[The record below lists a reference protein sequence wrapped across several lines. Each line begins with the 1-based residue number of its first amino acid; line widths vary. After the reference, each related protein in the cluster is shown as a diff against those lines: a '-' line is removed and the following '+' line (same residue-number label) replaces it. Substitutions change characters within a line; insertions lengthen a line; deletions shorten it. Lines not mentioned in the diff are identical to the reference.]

1 MGWCYCKSV
10 TLYSLELSHGVDEN
24 KGDWVRVV
32 GQEPKQKTKTKE
44 RMDPQG
50 LLLSGSVYHIH
61 NNNTH
66 GIILIR
72 GINH

>member
-10 TLYSLELSHGVDEN
+10 TPYSLELSHGVDEN

-44 RMDPQG
+44 DGPARAAAEWECLP
-50 LLLSGSVYHIH
+50 Y
-61 NNNTH
+61 T
-66 GIILIR
+66 
-72 GINH
+72 